1 MKRITILGS
10 TGSIGTQTLDVVRKN
25 KDKFEVVAI
34 SANSS
39 VDLLLEQ
46 ILEFSPK
53 YVAVYNEESAAK
65 LKDMIPQN
73 INIEVLSGMEG
84 LVKICELDEVDV
96 VLTAVVGMIGLVPT
110 MAAIKAKKTIA
121 LANKETLVTA
131 GELVMSEAKKNNVKI
146 LPVDSEHS
154 AIFQCLNGERHKDI
168 EKIILTASGG
178 PFIGKKKED
187 EITLSLI
194 IKNEEDKLF
203 KEYSIKNNLYN
214 EKSLLCIIGHYR
226 NLIKTKIVGGNLLA
240 ILSIAVP
247 ILLSFYTKEG
257 FDFNGLANALPY
269 LISFSIMIILLYFS
283 YNQFIEA
290 KKFLKG
296 EDGMIERLEEIFSEL
311 YVEYI
316 NESNVDKIKKKE
328 TKNQSKKKTKTLKK

>member
-1 MKRITILGS
+1 M
-10 TGSIGTQTLDVVRKN
+10 
-25 KDKFEVVAI
+25 
-34 SANSS
+34 
-39 VDLLLEQ
+39 
-46 ILEFSPK
+46 
-53 YVAVYNEESAAK
+53 Y
-65 LKDMIPQN
+65 
-73 INIEVLSGMEG
+73 
-84 LVKICELDEVDV
+84 
-96 VLTAVVGMIGLVPT
+96 
-110 MAAIKAKKTIA
+110 
-121 LANKETLVTA
+121 
-131 GELVMSEAKKNNVKI
+131 
-146 LPVDSEHS
+146 
-154 AIFQCLNGERHKDI
+154 KDI
-168 EKIILTASGG
+168 EKLYKKKSPYNRIKKWTFWIYVVFILISLIFNFYNKIIPMILVFLVMLVIMKAVSEKVLNTKLHFS
-178 PFIGKKKED
+178 IGKKNDD

-194 IKNEEDKLF
+194 IRNEEKGLF
-203 KEYSIKNNLYN
+203 KKYSVKNNLYN
-214 EKSLLCIIGHYR
+214 EKSLLCIIEHYR

-328 TKNQSKKKTKTLKK
+328 TKNQSKKKTKTSKK

>member
-1 MKRITILGS
+1 MLNNLWYNIK
-10 TGSIGTQTLDVVRKN
+10 
-25 KDKFEVVAI
+25 
-34 SANSS
+34 
-39 VDLLLEQ
+39 Q
-46 ILEFSPK
+46 IWGDNM
-53 YVAVYNEESAAK
+53 Y
-65 LKDMIPQN
+65 
-73 INIEVLSGMEG
+73 
-84 LVKICELDEVDV
+84 
-96 VLTAVVGMIGLVPT
+96 
-110 MAAIKAKKTIA
+110 KTIEK
-121 LANKETLVTA
+121 LYKEKSPYNRIKKWTFWIYVVFILISLIFNFFNKIVPMILVFIVM
-131 GELVMSEAKKNNVKI
+131 LVIMKVVSEKI
-146 LPVDSEHS
+146 LNIKLH
-154 AIFQCLNGERHKDI
+154 FN
-168 EKIILTASGG
+168 
-178 PFIGKKKED
+178 IGKKKED
-187 EITLSLI
+187 EITLFLI

-203 KEYSIKNNLYN
+203 KEYSINNNLYN

-247 ILLSFYTKEG
+247 VLLSFYTKEG

-269 LISFSIMIILLYFS
+269 LISFSIMIVLLYFS

-290 KKFLKG
+290 KIFLKG